1 MIRFSR
7 RILVILILYSI
18 LLFVGNLQIN
28 KEYELI
34 NVLAKLGFIILSAFT
49 LGEITHSLNITHVFG
64 YLISGIIFGPYLID
78 NSFFIPILSTD
89 VHHKLNLINYIAVGF
104 IAFAIGFH
112 LKRKEIIIYTK
123 AVLINLSISF
133 FAFVSIAAPILF
145 FTSIYFLNLSLVPI
159 YLIIIGI
166 VFISINLINS
176 SLEFNSILINETD
189 FNDDQK
195 MFLRYLTVSKEFFV
209 LVITSVLLFVYSY
222 FTNNNNTLSISI
234 DYFSSFGYSILFGLI
249 LGIIGLIYVK
259 FIKVEFIIFTITFII
274 IGSEVVKVFNLNN
287 LVVFFIAGATINRF
301 TTKTQDLISSFQT
314 VASPLAVIFFS
325 LFISE
330 FNFLKNPNVLYAA
343 LIISAVRII
352 LIFVSYKIFA
362 NLTSIPLGT
371 NKYGWYSFISLGSTP
386 LFIAAVFSKQIP
398 AFSPFSELLF
408 AIVFVNAVISP
419 LLFKLGA
426 AKIVRFNNLNKPEI
440 NLVDNDEPV
449 NQLTAAQ
456 KKTTKFVEPNIS
468 NAKINKSLFQ
478 ILFKLND
485 IFREFERKFITNRSE
500 ESLELVIE
508 IIEHYSDEYNKLK
521 KALLQTKVTPS
532 AIRNAI
538 LKSEESSSDWYINF
552 IANRKSVEKNI
563 LNLEPLIR
571 QIFHSLADLTEGLQT
586 DVIVEL
592 NENNFKLSEGN
603 SYRLKLTKLWFQ
615 TKYKLIKSI
624 KKSYSIYITLPYKN
638 LVKFYLLGQSSNEIL
653 ETVNLVGIERL
664 TAFRQIKRLYNDHLT
679 NLSELVKLLDE
690 EKDNVAF
697 STIIF
702 EKFEEQHKQFINEI
716 NLIQTEINETSNQ
729 ISNRLQYALAN
740 PFNRLVA
747 SIDNIIN
754 LNTPPV
760 HYKFSKIFAKS
771 EKARELS
778 LDTIRYWINY
788 YLGYLGYFEKEA
800 VINKLKIELTEVVN
814 TSLGEISD
822 EINEKL
828 RNLIYS
834 INSKIRSINEK
845 MKSTDSNINSIINT
859 ANKELLKESIV
870 INLNNLEYIRKSKK
884 FNLLIENLIKSFSS
898 ISSKLPKKILLLE
911 ESDLQINERLPK
923 FMELKQVNIFEAS
936 KELLEHKLPRE
947 IGEVNEL
954 LLNYINL
961 TILEIK
967 NISSIA
973 EYHILTAQKEIEK
986 SESINTELAFEIVQ
1000 SLFDKLK
1007 IKIDSL
1013 NDEVAHLDSNLT
1025 NKINEK
1031 VGSVVSEIDLI
1042 VNHVIK
1048 NKTKP
1053 TLTADL
1059 STKNLKLDIL
1069 SNYYLLCK
1077 NIKNSILFLQNI
1089 YNNYFRSNFEQF
1101 LYKLGLKEISETNLT
1116 TGTLYSNEEKLKSLP
1131 FIYRKL
1137 FDGTPLESS
1146 DFFIGREKF
1155 IEMIKIS
1162 LNKYF
1167 ENRPSSILIVG
1178 EPGSGKRSLINTIK
1192 NIVLKDL
1199 EFIHHQFIDA
1209 IIKEDDLLEIFSN
1222 LLGFTKKLTYQELII
1237 ELNDNSNKRIF
1248 IFENIGKL
1256 FLRKFNGYEAI
1267 KLFENI
1273 VSQTQ
1278 NNVLW
1283 ICSAGKYPWD
1293 FYSNNFNL
1301 ENIFTQKIYTNSL
1314 HQKDIKT
1321 IVMSRH
1327 NATGYDLIFKPN
1339 SFRKLKN
1346 KFFKTK
1352 SNDIEQKKLSDEFF
1366 TKLEEYSEGNITS
1379 AMYYWLQSIE
1389 EINNNI
1395 LVMRPPQR
1403 ISLSTFEDLDSIYL
1417 IILATIFRHGWIS
1430 DTELSEIISLPLEDT
1445 RNRLEYLA
1453 NNDLI
1458 YHDQIDLDANR
1469 YFINKFVFKIIEIEL
1484 TKRNML

>member
-18 LLFVGNLQIN
+18 LLFVGNLQIG

-64 YLISGIIFGPYLID
+64 YLLSGIIFGPYLFQH
-78 NSFFIPILSTD
+78 SFFTPIISSNVHNKLS
-89 VHHKLNLINYIAVGF
+89 LINNIAIGF
-104 IAFAIGFH
+104 LAFAIGFH
-112 LKRKEIIIYTK
+112 LKRKDTIVHTK
-123 AVLINLSISF
+123 AILINLSISF
-133 FAFVSIAAPILF
+133 FTFISIAAPVIF
-145 FTSIYFLNLSLVPI
+145 FTSIYFLNLSLVPL
-159 YLIIIGI
+159 YLIVIG
-166 VFISINLINS
+166 VLFIAVNLINS
-176 SLEFNSILINETD
+176 SLEFNSVLIDETD
-189 FNDDQK
+189 FNNDQK
-195 MFLRYLTVSKEFFV
+195 MFLRYLTVSKELFV
-209 LVITSVLLFVYSY
+209 ILIISTLLFGYSY
-222 FTNNNNTLSISI
+222 FANNNKTLSISVF
-234 DYFSSFGYSILFGLI
+234 YFSSIGYSILFGLF
-249 LGIIGLIYVK
+249 LGLIGLIYVK
-259 FIKVEFIIFTITFII
+259 YIKVEFIIFTITFII
-274 IGSEVVKVFNLNN
+274 IGSEVAKLFELNT

-301 TTKTQDLISSFQT
+301 TTKTQDLITSFQT

-330 FNFLKNPNVLYAA
+330 FNFFKNPDIIFAA
-343 LIISAVRII
+343 LIISGLRILLTFI
-352 LIFVSYKIFA
+352 SYKLSA
-362 NLTSIPLGT
+362 NLSVIPNGT
-371 NKYGWYSFISLGSTP
+371 NKYGWYSFLSLGTTP
-386 LFIAAVFSKQIP
+386 IFIAAIFSSQIP
-398 AFSPFSELLF
+398 AFSPFVELLF
-408 AIVFVNAVISP
+408 AIVFINALINP

-426 AKIVRFNNLNKPEI
+426 SKTIKINNLNGPE
-440 NLVDNDEPV
+440 NNPVEGDEP
-449 NQLTAAQ
+449 LTKLSAAQ
-456 KKTTKFVEPNIS
+456 KKETKFVEPNIKNS
-468 NAKINKSLFQ
+468 KINKSLFQ

-485 IFREFERKFITNRSE
+485 IFREFEKKFITNRSE

-508 IIEHYSDEYNKLK
+508 IIEHYSEEYNKLK
-521 KALLQTKVTPS
+521 KALIQPKAAPS

-538 LKSEESSSDWYINF
+538 LKSEESTSEWYINF
-552 IANRKSVEKNI
+552 IDKRKSIEKNI

-571 QIFHSLADLTEGLQT
+571 QIFHSLTDLTEGLQT
-586 DVIVEL
+586 DVIVDL
-592 NENNFKLSEGN
+592 SENNFILSEGN
-603 SYRLKLTKLWFQ
+603 SLKLKITKLWFQ
-615 TKYKLIKSI
+615 TKYKLIKPI
-624 KKSYSIYITLPYKN
+624 KKTYSINITLPYKN

-664 TAFRQIKRLYNDHLT
+664 TALRQIKRLYNDHLS
-679 NLSELVKLLDE
+679 NLNELIKLLNE

-697 STIIF
+697 SVLIF

-771 EKARELS
+771 EKARELA

-788 YLGYLGYFEKEA
+788 YLGYLGFFKKEA

-828 RNLIYS
+828 RNLINS
-834 INSKIRSINEK
+834 IGSKIRSLNEK
-845 MKSTDSNINSIINT
+845 ISAPDANINTIIYS
-859 ANKELLKESIV
+859 ANRELLKESIT

-884 FNLLIENLIKSFSS
+884 FNLLIENLIKSFSL
-898 ISSKLPKKILLLE
+898 ISTNLPKKILLLE
-911 ESDLQINERLPK
+911 ESDLQINDRLPK
-923 FMELKQVNIFEAS
+923 FMELKQINIFEAS

-954 LLNYINL
+954 LLNYVNL

-967 NISSIA
+967 NIYSIA
-973 EYHILTAQKEIEK
+973 EYHILTAQKEIER
-986 SESINTELAFEIVQ
+986 SDLVNTDLAFEIIQ

-1013 NDEVAHLDSNLT
+1013 TNEVTHLDHNLT

-1031 VGSVVSEIDLI
+1031 VGIVISDIDEV
-1042 VNHVIK
+1042 VNHIIK
-1048 NKTKP
+1048 NRTNSILS
-1053 TLTADL
+1053 TDL
-1059 STKNLKLDIL
+1059 SSRNLKYSIIT
-1069 SNYYLLCK
+1069 NYYLFIQYIK
-1077 NIKNSILFLQNI
+1077 NIAIFIKKT
-1089 YNNYFRSNFEQF
+1089 YKNYFKNYFEQF
-1101 LYKLGLKEISETNLT
+1101 LYRIGIKEFREENIT
-1116 TGTLYSNEEKLKSLP
+1116 TGTIFSNEDKLKTLP

-1162 LNKYF
+1162 LTNYF
-1167 ENRPSSILIVG
+1167 ENKPSSILIVG

-1199 EFIHHQFIDA
+1199 DFTHHQFIDA
-1209 IIKEDDLLEIFSN
+1209 IINEDEILEIFSN
-1222 LLGFTKKLTYQELII
+1222 LLGFTKRLSYQELII
-1237 ELNDNSNKRIF
+1237 ELNDKSNKRIF

-1267 KLFENI
+1267 KLFQNI
-1273 VSQTQ
+1273 ISQTQ

-1283 ICSAGKYPWD
+1283 ICSVGKYPWD

-1301 ENIFTQKIYTNSL
+1301 GNIFTQKIYTNSL

-1327 NATGYDLIFKPN
+1327 NATGFDVMFKPN
-1339 SFRKLKN
+1339 DFRRFKN
-1346 KFFKTK
+1346 KIFKVK
-1352 SNDIEQKKLSDEFF
+1352 SNEIEQKKLSDEFF
-1366 TKLEEYSEGNITS
+1366 AKLEEYSEGNITS

-1389 EINNNI
+1389 EINNNR
-1395 LVMRPPQR
+1395 LFMRPPQR
-1403 ISLSTFEDLDSIYL
+1403 ILLTTFEKFDTVYL
-1417 IILATIFRHGWIS
+1417 IILSTIFRHGWIA
-1430 DTELSEIISLPLEDT
+1430 DTELSEIINLPLEET
-1445 RNRLEYLA
+1445 KNRVEYLA
-1453 NNDLI
+1453 NLDLI
-1458 YHDQIDLDANR
+1458 YHDQIDLDSNR